1 MERVKSNDGHLA
13 TVKWRGVLKD
23 AKGNEDE
30 WLGVEWDDPTRG
42 RHNGEYQG
50 KKLFDV
56 SVPKSGSFL
65 RASSVKYGKALSE
78 MIGDYPLTGGWL
90 SVDNTDLSCVGK
102 FEQFPESVRT
112 VNVAHTMVGSFKFIW
127 DLLDVA
133 PKVETLILG
142 QLHFVEFT
150 PATRKYD
157 LQEIVVNGTNIGKEQ
172 LQILIDALP
181 NLKRI
186 DVSYCEPPPLEML
199 LQLKGLVSVHIDGL
213 KIKDF
218 EYVSRT
224 VGTLPELEV
233 LSVSN
238 NEIERIV
245 YVDGTFKKLKCLMMK
260 TNKLA
265 DIYAVD
271 GVSQFPALED
281 LQIQRN
287 PLQDNVGEIE
297 ARMILVARHPNI
309 KKLNGSPITPA
320 ELYQSEI
327 GYLEHYAREVAA
339 GGIAKHPRWEALVEK
354 YGPPAMPVEKPAAD
368 AKKRVKVTFVFG
380 EERVEKTIPLTMKIG
395 SLATNVARLFKV
407 KGTELELAIE
417 SGNYKTYL
425 PYPEQSLAE
434 VGCTDGATI
443 YAGRV
448 GDHLFDEVQQAR
460 TFRIRSI
467 SEQINETD

>member
-1 MERVKSNDGHLA
+1 MERVRSGDGHIA
-13 TVKWRGVLKD
+13 TIKWKGILKD

-50 KKLFDV
+50 KKLFEV

-65 RASSVKYGKALSE
+65 RASTVKYGKSLSE

-90 SVDNTDLSCVGK
+90 SVDNTDLAYVGK
-102 FEQFPESVRT
+102 FETFPESVRT
-112 VNVAHTMVGSFKFIW
+112 VNVAHTMVGSFSFIW

-133 PKVETLILG
+133 PHVETLILG
-142 QLHFVEFT
+142 QLHFVEF
-150 PATRKYD
+150 PKATKTYN
-157 LQEIVVNGTNIGKEQ
+157 LKEIVLNGTNVKKEQ
-172 LQILIDALP
+172 LQILIDAFPKLES
-181 NLKRI
+181 I
-186 DVSYCEPPPLEML
+186 DVSFCEPPPLEML
-199 LQLKGLVSVHIDGL
+199 LQLHSLVSVQINGL
-213 KIKDF
+213 KLNDF
-218 EYVSRT
+218 GYLSKT
-224 VGTLPELEV
+224 VGTLPNLEV
-233 LSVSN
+233 LSASN
-238 NEIERIV
+238 NEIEKIE
-245 YVDGTFKKLKCLMMK
+245 YLDGTFMKLKCLVLK
-260 TNKLA
+260 SNKLG
-265 DIYAVD
+265 DIYSVD
-271 GVSQFPALED
+271 GVSKFPVLED

-297 ARMILVARHPNI
+297 ARMILVARHVNI

-339 GGIAKHPRWEALVEK
+339 SGTAKHPRWDALVEK
-354 YGPPAMPVEKPAAD
+354 YGPPAMPVEKPAVD
-368 AKKRVKVTFVFG
+368 AKKRVKVTLVFG

-407 KGTELELAIE
+407 KGTEIELAIE

-425 PYPEQSLAE
+425 PYPEQTLAE
-434 VGCTDGATI
+434 VGCNDGSTI

-460 TFRIRSI
+460 TFRLRSI
-467 SEQINETD
+467 SEQINETE